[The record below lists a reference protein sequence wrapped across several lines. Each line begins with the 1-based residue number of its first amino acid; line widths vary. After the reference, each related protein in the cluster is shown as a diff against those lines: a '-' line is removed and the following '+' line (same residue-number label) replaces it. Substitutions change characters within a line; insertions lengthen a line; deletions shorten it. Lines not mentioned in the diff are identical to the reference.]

1 MSAELAIAAMT
12 QEEAWFSAAELAE
25 LALPGLPTNK
35 RGINLRASEERWASR
50 VGNDGEVLVRKRTG
64 RGGGTEYHLALLPGE
79 ARLELL
85 RRGVVAE
92 DAPKTDAATQ
102 RADAWN
108 WFERQPA
115 KVKREAEER
124 LSIIAE
130 VEALE
135 GAGASRIAAVAAIA
149 QERDIGSS
157 TIFGWIK
164 KVRGLDRADRLP
176 ALASRRKGGGAKAAI
191 PDDLWLL
198 FKSLALRPSAPTLTS
213 CYERVAAAAEER
225 GVSIPVERTFRRRLK
240 AEVPPEVWTLK
251 RQGEEALVRSVPA
264 NRRTVAGMHALEWV
278 NIDGHKFDV
287 RVAPPPMHRSKE
299 PIRPMLVAIQDVYSR
314 KIVAWRLGCEESAI
328 QTRLAFADL
337 FREWGIPHHAL
348 LDNSRAFWSKWIT
361 GGYRGKRFRFKVKQ
375 EEPVGL
381 LTGVGVQVHAA
392 LPYHG
397 QSKPIE
403 RAFRDLENYIGKAP
417 ECEGAYTGPSPMA
430 KPSNYGTKVVE
441 WDTFSALVDE
451 WITRHNARTGRRTEA
466 AKGRSFDEVFA
477 ESYATSRISKA
488 SPEHL
493 RWALLAADQKKL
505 NSLNGEIELH
515 GNRYWHRELSAL
527 RGELVTVRF
536 DPDNL
541 HSEVH
546 VYDLEGRYITAAPE
560 LVDSGFADVAG
571 AKEAAKRTGE
581 YRKRAKALAEAEEL
595 ISADA
600 LIELQAGSKAQSAK
614 PEAGVV
620 APVRHPDAEAQ
631 RSPRPKAAN
640 NAATLDR
647 MRAGLLKRAANS
659 Q

>member
-1 MSAELAIAAMT
+1 MSAEVAIAAMT
-12 QEEAWFSAAELAE
+12 QEDAWFSAAELAE

-79 ARLELL
+79 ARLELI

-92 DAPKTDAATQ
+92 EAPKTDAATQ

-124 LSIIAE
+124 LSIVNAIE
-130 VEALE
+130 TLE
-135 GAGASRIAAVAAIA
+135 GAGSTRTAAVATIA
-149 QERDIGSS
+149 ADRGTGTSPIYAWLKL
-157 TIFGWIK
+157 I
-164 KVRGLDRADRLP
+164 RGLDRRDRLP
-176 ALASRRKGGGAKAAI
+176 ALAPRRKGGGAKATI
-191 PDDLWLL
+191 PDELWIA
-198 FKSLALRPSAPTLTS
+198 FKSDALRNSGPTLTS
-213 CYERVAAAAEER
+213 CYDRVADMAAEK
-225 GVSIPVERTFRRRLK
+225 GLSIPAERTFRRRLK

-251 RQGEEALVRSVPA
+251 RKGEEALVRSVPA
-264 NRRTVAGMHALEWV
+264 NRRSVAGMHALEWV
-278 NIDGHKFDV
+278 NIDGHRFDV
-287 RVAPPPMHRSKE
+287 FVTPPPMHRARK

-314 KIVAWRLGCEESAI
+314 KIVAWRLGSDETAL

-337 FREWGIPHHAL
+337 FRDWGIPHHAL

-361 GGYRGKRFRFKVKQ
+361 GGHRGTRFRFKVK
-375 EEPVGL
+375 EDEPIGL
-381 LTGVGVQVHAA
+381 LEGVGIRMHAA
-392 LPYHG
+392 MPYHG

-403 RAFRDLENYIGKAP
+403 RAFRDFCDRIAKHP
-417 ECEGAYTGPSPMA
+417 VCEGAYTGNSPVA
-430 KPSNYGTKVVE
+430 KPENYGSRAVE
-441 WDTFSALVDE
+441 WETFAELVDAE
-451 WITRHNARTGRRTEA
+451 IAKHNARSGRRTETS
-466 AKGRSFDEVFA
+466 KGRSFDEVFA
-477 ESYATSRISKA
+477 ESYARSRISKVTE
-488 SPEHL
+488 EHMRL
-493 RWALLAADQKKL
+493 ALLAGEQKKL
-505 NSLNGEIELH
+505 NSLNGEIALH
-515 GNRYWHRELSAL
+515 GNRYWHPVLTGMK
-527 RGELVTVRF
+527 GETVTVRY

-541 HSEVH
+541 HTAIH
-546 VYDLEGRYITAAPE
+546 VYDHKGRYVTEAPE
-560 LVDSGFADVAG
+560 LEDSGFADVAG
-571 AKEAAKRTGE
+571 AKEASKRTSDM
-581 YRKRAKALAEAEEL
+581 RKRAKELAQAEEL

-600 LIELQAGSKAQSAK
+600 LAELQAGSKAQSAK